1 MSDNNI
7 QGCPAPQNITL
18 VQRLQPLLGRT
29 VTVFTPGF
37 PQLTKTTGKLS
48 NVTATTFTVG
58 TNQIFF
64 QTSFFIVL
72 RHPVKHVKP
81 FDLTATAEE
90 IGSLTG
96 KLIRVGKDFVE
107 FVQVPGKKD
116 VPTLFPLNFFTE
128 VRCER
133 EHDE

>member
-1 MSDNNI
+1 MSDIDI

-18 VQRLQPLLGRT
+18 VQRLQPIAGST
-29 VTVFTPGF
+29 VTVFQPGF

-48 NVTATTFTVG
+48 NVTSSSFTVG
-58 TNQIFF
+58 STAVDF

-72 RHPVKHVKP
+72 NERVKATKP
-81 FDLTATAEE
+81 FDLTATAED
-90 IGSLTG
+90 IGELRG

-107 FVQVPGKKD
+107 FIKIPGKE
-116 VPTLFPLNFFTE
+116 VPTLFPLNLFTE
-128 VRCER
+128 VICER